1 MNALYRHQ
9 IQEPAKQGSIT
20 GTVPATANSSCN
32 SFKITS
38 RNLSTCM
45 DDAIHHMRT
54 TMYLS
59 LGGPS
64 TVQENQKAPIP
75 PFRYKRK

>member
-9 IQEPAKQGSIT
+9 IQGPAKQGSIT
-20 GTVPATANSSCN
+20 GTVPATANPPCN
-32 SFKITS
+32 SFKTTS
-38 RNLSTCM
+38 RNLTTCM

-59 LGGPS
+59 LDGPS
-64 TVQENQKAPIP
+64 TVQENQNAPIP